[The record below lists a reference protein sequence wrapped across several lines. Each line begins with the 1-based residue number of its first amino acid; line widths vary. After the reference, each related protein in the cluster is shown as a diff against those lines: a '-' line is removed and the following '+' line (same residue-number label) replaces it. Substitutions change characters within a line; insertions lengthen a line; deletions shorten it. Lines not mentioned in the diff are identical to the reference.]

1 MNWYT
6 EEIEILIKA
15 KGSKPNAL
23 GVVKTEYESLGKFH
37 SSDDPLT
44 ITQSQQKYGME
55 SQSTTEFSIA
65 YDKTIHDLAIIK
77 KKQLFIRFEG
87 LLYQVDRSLY
97 YPTFYCLD
105 ACLSFASTRIDEDV

>member
-6 EEIEILIKA
+6 EEIEILIRKKA
-15 KGSKPNAL
+15 KSNSL
-23 GVVKTEYESLGKFH
+23 GIIQTEYESLGQFY
-37 SSDDPLT
+37 SSVDPLT
-44 ITQSQQKYGME
+44 LTQSQQKYGME

-65 YDKTIHDLAIIK
+65 YHQTIHDLAIIQ

-87 LLYQVDRSLY
+87 LLYRVDRSLY

>member
-6 EEIEILIKA
+6 EEVEILVRK
-15 KGSKPNAL
+15 KVKPNSI
-23 GVVKTEYESLGKFH
+23 GIIKTEYESLGQFY
-37 SSDDPLT
+37 SSVDPLT
-44 ITQSQQKYGME
+44 LTQSQQKYGME

-65 YDKTIHDLAIIK
+65 YDQTIHDLAIIK

-87 LLYQVDRSLY
+87 FLYQVDRSLY

>member
-23 GVVKTEYESLGKFH
+23 GVVKTE
-37 SSDDPLT
+37 
-44 ITQSQQKYGME
+44 
-55 SQSTTEFSIA
+55 

>member
-6 EEIEILIKA
+6 EEIEILIRKKA
-15 KGSKPNAL
+15 RPNSL
-23 GVVKTEYESLGKFH
+23 GIIQTEYESLGQFH
-37 SSDDPLT
+37 SSVDPLT
-44 ITQSQQKYGME
+44 LTQSQQKYGME

-65 YDKTIHDLAIIK
+65 YHQTIHDLAIIK

>member
-6 EEIEILIKA
+6 EEVEILVIK
-15 KGSKPNAL
+15 KVKPNSI
-23 GVVKTEYESLGKFH
+23 GIIKTEYESLGQFY
-37 SSDDPLT
+37 SSVDPLT
-44 ITQSQQKYGME
+44 LTQSQQKYGME

-65 YDKTIHDLAIIK
+65 YDQTIHDLAIIK